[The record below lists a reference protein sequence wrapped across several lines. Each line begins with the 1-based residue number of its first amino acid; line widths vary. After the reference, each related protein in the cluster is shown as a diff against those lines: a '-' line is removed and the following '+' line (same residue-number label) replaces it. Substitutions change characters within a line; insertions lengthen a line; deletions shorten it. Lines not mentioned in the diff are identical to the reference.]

1 LGAGSE
7 TRTSL
12 TSAFTRMSPPIYSPY
27 ASAYRFNAR
36 PASDRFCT
44 ARRRRSTRGASA
56 ISYASETERECK
68 VVEREGERKGEREG
82 EREREKDGSSTSE
95 VARLQRR
102 GVSGDSGV
110 PADMGVA
117 LAAVRALRRLEP
129 LYSELT

>member
-1 LGAGSE
+1 M
-7 TRTSL
+7 

-27 ASAYRFNAR
+27 ASAYRFNAH

-68 VVEREGERKGEREG
+68 VVEREGEREG